1 MLSLSSGD
9 EHIFDFYSERSASA
23 DKRVF
28 LITANQNPVSASRI
42 WRSGSFLSASS
53 VESDHAAFC
62 RHKHFSTDED
72 YEFLRRSEIHLQDIS
87 DLGGKAKKETANKM
101 PKLINKS
108 TGMKENSPRV
118 P

>member
-1 MLSLSSGD
+1 MLSLSSGG
-9 EHIFDFYSERSASA
+9 EHVFDFYSERSASA

-28 LITANQNPVSASRI
+28 PITANQNPVSASRI

-62 RHKHFSTDED
+62 TTNISVLMKIMNFSEGQKFTFEI
-72 YEFLRRSEIHLQDIS
+72 FLIWGERQ
-87 DLGGKAKKETANKM
+87 KKETANKM